1 MEWMFM
7 PLKRYAEFSGRSRRK
22 EYWMWILFQVL
33 LYVAVLVLMMVVGG
47 GALMTGGDPSAV
59 AAAGGAAMI
68 ILGLYGLASLAF
80 FIPGLA
86 VAVRRLH
93 DTERTGW
100 WILAPLAGYAIM
112 AIGAAMVAASP
123 DSPGLGGVLAM
134 VGMIA
139 VFVLGITVI
148 VFMVLE
154 GTKGPNKYGPD
165 PKGQVDADRVF
176 A

>member
-1 MEWMFM
+1 
-7 PLKRYAEFSGRSRRK
+7 
-22 EYWMWILFQVL
+22 
-33 LYVAVLVLMMVVGG
+33 
-47 GALMTGGDPSAV
+47 
-59 AAAGGAAMI
+59 
-68 ILGLYGLASLAF
+68 
-80 FIPGLA
+80 
-86 VAVRRLH
+86 
-93 DTERTGW
+93 
-100 WILAPLAGYAIM
+100 
-112 AIGAAMVAASP
+112 MVAASP
-123 DSPGLGGVLAM
+123 DNPGLGGILAM